1 MNQETKRIP
10 ALDSLR
16 GIALFGILIVNAP
29 FFLMPDGAIGNYGA
43 LTFPGWHNRLAEF
56 VMSWF
61 FDGKFI
67 LIFSFLFGW
76 GMHTQMGRGPE
87 FAPRYMR
94 RLLGLFLIGLFHAV
108 FLFVGDILVTY
119 ALLGVPLY
127 FMRNLPVQKLVKL
140 ACGFWLLSVLT
151 QSSLGLL
158 LTSLP
163 APLPD
168 HYGALVQLHVNG
180 NYLGIVQN
188 RITDLIGLYI
198 ITPLLF
204 MPEVMGMFLLGLA
217 AAKAFGETGLD
228 AAKPLARK
236 LLRYLW
242 LPALLGNGL
251 YAWANFSQDTST
263 AGAMIG
269 LAMRGAFVPLLT
281 LVYLSAAAL
290 LFDRSGFARLATL
303 LGGEGKLSLSIY
315 IGESVIM
322 GLIALSYGL
331 GLYGAIS
338 PSLAYLLC
346 IGVYVLLLTLANL
359 WLGAFRIG
367 PFEWIL
373 RSITNG
379 RIEQLTYSSRR

>member
-1 MNQETKRIP
+1 MNKEPKRIP
-10 ALDSLR
+10 ALDALR
-16 GIALFGILIVNAP
+16 GIALFGILVVNAP

-56 VMSWF
+56 AMSWF

-76 GMHTQMGRGPE
+76 GLHTQMERGPE

-94 RLLGLFLIGLFHAV
+94 RLLGLFVIGLFHAV

-127 FMRNLPVQKLVKL
+127 FMRNMPVQKLVKL
-140 ACGFWLLSVLT
+140 ACGFWLLSVFT
-151 QSSLGLL
+151 QSSLGLMF
-158 LTSLP
+158 SYMP
-163 APLPD
+163 PPSSD
-168 HYGALVQLHVNG
+168 HYGALVQLHANG
-180 NYLGIVQN
+180 SYMGIVQN
-188 RITDLIGLYI
+188 RVTDLIGLYV

-217 AAKAFGETGLD
+217 AAKTFGETGLD

-236 LLRYLW
+236 LLRNLW

-251 YAWANFSQDTST
+251 YAWSSFSQDTSAT
-263 AGAMIG
+263 GAMIG

-290 LFDRSGFARLATL
+290 LFDRSSFARLATV

-322 GLIALSYGL
+322 GSIALSYGL
-331 GLYGAIS
+331 GLYGTIS

-346 IGVYVLLLTLANL
+346 IGVYILLLTLANL
-359 WLGAFRIG
+359 WLRVFRIG

-379 RIEQLTYSSRR
+379 RFEQLTYSARQ

>member
-1 MNQETKRIP
+1 MNPEPKRIP

-29 FFLMPDGAIGNYGA
+29 FFLMPDGAIGNYGP
-43 LTFPGWHNRLAEF
+43 LTFPSWHNRLAEF
-56 VMSWF
+56 VMSWL

-76 GMHTQMGRGPE
+76 GLHTQMGRGPE

-94 RLLGLFLIGLFHAV
+94 RLLGLFLIGLLHAV

-119 ALLGVPLY
+119 AILGVPLY
-127 FMRNLPVQKLVKL
+127 FMRNMPVPKLVKL
-140 ACGFWLLSVLT
+140 ACGFWLLSVFT
-151 QSSLGLL
+151 QSFLGFLL
-158 LTSLP
+158 ASLP
-163 APLPD
+163 AASPD
-168 HYGALVQLHVNG
+168 YFGTLVQLHING
-180 NYLGIVQN
+180 SYLGIVQN
-188 RITDLIGLYI
+188 RIIDLIGLYI
-198 ITPLLF
+198 VTPLLF

-217 AAKAFGETGLD
+217 AAKTFGETGLD

-251 YAWANFSQDTST
+251 YAWSSFSQDTST
-263 AGAMIG
+263 TGAMVG

-322 GLIALSYGL
+322 GMLALSYGL

-346 IGVYVLLLTLANL
+346 IGVYILLLTLANL
-359 WLGAFRIG
+359 WLGVFRIG
-367 PFEWIL
+367 PLEWIL

-379 RIEQLTYSSRR
+379 QFEQLTYSSRR